1 MYDIKSRR
9 PHTTLGVSGKRF
21 EPFNYHNA
29 SNNPPT
35 AIIGVNKAGAV
46 MAGCASPVLILVAL
60 ATRSNNLAGSARGP
74 VHCHRCRID
83 SLGDG
88 VLGRSRKNAARV
100 ASNPDFERGGAR
112 RRLQV
117 VGLGVVAAVC
127 RVGDVVADAAVLRIV
142 MGLEDAGAADRAGV
156 GEDQPVCAH
165 CGLFVVLTGLRNR

>member
-60 ATRSNNLAGSARGP
+60 ATP
-74 VHCHRCRID
+74 VATPAVTI
-83 SLGDG
+83 LQEVLVAPFIVTG
-88 VLGRSRKNAARV
+88 VGLTALVTAYLDPAARTLLV
-100 ASNPDFERGGAR
+100 
-112 RRLQV
+112 
-117 VGLGVVAAVC
+117 
-127 RVGDVVADAAVLRIV
+127 
-142 MGLEDAGAADRAGV
+142 
-156 GEDQPVCAH
+156 
-165 CGLFVVLTGLRNR
+165 